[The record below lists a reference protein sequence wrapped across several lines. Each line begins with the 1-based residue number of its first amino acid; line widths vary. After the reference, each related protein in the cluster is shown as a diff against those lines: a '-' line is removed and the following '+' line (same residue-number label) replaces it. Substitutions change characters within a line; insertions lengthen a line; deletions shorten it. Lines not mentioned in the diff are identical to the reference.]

1 MSTNPHQVR
10 CSPLGRREVVANVV
24 ATEWVADPN
33 GIRPI
38 HTVVVVEETSTDSQT
53 PSGYVDGHR
62 YRVDDIEP
70 LED

>member
-1 MSTNPHQVR
+1 MSSTPQRVR
-10 CSPLGRREVVANVV
+10 CSPLGRQEVVADVV

-38 HTVVVVEETSTDSQT
+38 HTVD
-53 PSGYVDGHR
+53 VDGDR
-62 YRVDDIEP
+62 YRVDEVEP